1 MGKINKIKKYIRYVF
16 PFILAGMF
24 CFISV
29 TSIVTIIHMQGN
41 ARVINYTGIVRGA
54 TQRLVKQEMN
64 QYPNDELINYIDGI
78 LLELSTGD
86 GENGLRMIN
95 DKEYQG

>member
-1 MGKINKIKKYIRYVF
+1 
-16 PFILAGMF
+16 
-24 CFISV
+24 
-29 TSIVTIIHMQGN
+29 
-41 ARVINYTGIVRGA
+41 
-54 TQRLVKQEMN
+54 MN

-95 DKEYQG
+95 DKEYQGLVNEMKEK

>member
-41 ARVINYTGIVRGA
+41 ARVINYT
-54 TQRLVKQEMN
+54 
-64 QYPNDELINYIDGI
+64 EL
-78 LLELSTGD
+78 
-86 GENGLRMIN
+86 
-95 DKEYQG
+95 